1 MEMND
6 KEIIIV
12 DEDGVEVKY
21 EILFTYENEDRGCQY
36 VLYFDPNDPEEV
48 YAAKYNDNH
57 ELFEVEDEEEWD
69 EIQEVFN
76 TFIEDPMIQNELGD
90 EE

>member
-1 MEMND
+1 MNE

-12 DEDGVEVKY
+12 DEDGVEVRY

-36 VLYFDPNDPEEV
+36 VLYYDPNDPEQI

-76 TFIEDPMIQNELGD
+76 TFVEDPMIQNELDD